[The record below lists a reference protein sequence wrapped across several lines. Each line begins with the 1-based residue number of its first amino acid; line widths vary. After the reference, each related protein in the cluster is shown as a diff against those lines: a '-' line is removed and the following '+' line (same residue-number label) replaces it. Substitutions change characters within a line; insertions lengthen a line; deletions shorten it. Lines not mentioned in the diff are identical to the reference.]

1 MSVCN
6 TEMIGILK
14 LWGEGGRKWIR
25 GERKCRWIPLL
36 PSWSATEQAFS
47 IRLCSEVTNCELPQM
62 QAKSD
67 SAQPVAEM
75 PASVAD
81 DWSRCV
87 RTVVFFLWVGWEK
100 KEALSAREKGG

>member
-1 MSVCN
+1 
-6 TEMIGILK
+6 MIGIPR
-14 LWGEGGRKWIR
+14 GVRKWIGR
-25 GERKCRWIPLL
+25 TVDGPL
-36 PSWSATEQAFS
+36 PCWSATEQTFS

-81 DWSRCV
+81 DWSRC
-87 RTVVFFLWVGWEK
+87 
-100 KEALSAREKGG
+100 

>member
-1 MSVCN
+1 
-6 TEMIGILK
+6 MIGFRK
-14 LWGEGGRKWIR
+14 RGRFGSGS
-25 GERKCRWIPLL
+25 GERENVDGFPLL
-36 PSWSATEQAFS
+36 PCWSATEQTFS

-81 DWSRCV
+81 DWCRC
-87 RTVVFFLWVGWEK
+87 
-100 KEALSAREKGG
+100 